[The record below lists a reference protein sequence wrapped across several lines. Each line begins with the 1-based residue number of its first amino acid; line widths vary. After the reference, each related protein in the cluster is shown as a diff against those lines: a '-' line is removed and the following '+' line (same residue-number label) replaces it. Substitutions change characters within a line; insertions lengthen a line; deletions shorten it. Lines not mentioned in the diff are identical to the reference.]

1 MSATGISKEIET
13 AGQLEELRQEVR
25 TNAAKAARKNA
36 EVLAAALG
44 QQAKE
49 AIFVQDYGFNMR
61 PYANVLMAKS
71 MAVADAAGEEA
82 APQLEFQKIK
92 IEHSVIVRFI
102 LGL

>member
-1 MSATGISKEIET
+1 
-13 AGQLEELRQEVR
+13 
-25 TNAAKAARKNA
+25 
-36 EVLAAALG
+36 
-44 QQAKE
+44 
-49 AIFVQDYGFNMR
+49 MR

-92 IEHSVIVRFI
+92 IEHSVMVRFI